1 MNMPAPNFKRTK
13 FACYAAYFTMSSIF
27 CVPPLLFVTLRE
39 AFGISYTL
47 LGTLVLTNFCTQLA
61 VDLIFTLFSKHFNT
75 KVVVRIMPIITA
87 VGLAVYALIPTFF
100 PQIAYLGLVLGTVI
114 FSVSAGLSEVL
125 LSPTIAAIP
134 SDNPQRDMS
143 LLHSLYA
150 FGVFTMVLI
159 STLFLRFF
167 GPENWMILVL
177 LLAALPLVSS
187 ILFFLSPMP
196 DMNTVEANT
205 NTGKPRKR
213 ILGLALCVGCI
224 FFGSCAENAMS
235 NWISG
240 YMENALGI
248 DKTLGDILGV
258 AMFAILLGMARIAYA
273 RFGKNVMGVLFW
285 GMLGAAICYLTVGL
299 SSATVPAFIACIL
312 TGVYTAMLWP
322 GALIMME
329 ENIPGAGVAAYALMA
344 AGGDL
349 GASVAPQLMGI
360 VIDKV
365 SVSTL
370 AAEWSEKLQ
379 ITPEQV
385 GLKVGMLVCALF
397 PLIGAILMLFVIRY
411 FRAAAKKQPS
421 QNTP

>member
-1 MNMPAPNFKRTK
+1 
-13 FACYAAYFTMSSIF
+13 
-27 CVPPLLFVTLRE
+27 
-39 AFGISYTL
+39 
-47 LGTLVLTNFCTQLA
+47 
-61 VDLIFTLFSKHFNT
+61 
-75 KVVVRIMPIITA
+75 
-87 VGLAVYALIPTFF
+87 
-100 PQIAYLGLVLGTVI
+100 
-114 FSVSAGLSEVL
+114 
-125 LSPTIAAIP
+125 
-134 SDNPQRDMS
+134 MS

-177 LLAALPLVSS
+177 LLATLPLISS
-187 ILFFLSPMP
+187 VLFFLSPMP
-196 DMNTVEANT
+196 DMSAAEAHSE
-205 NTGKPRKR
+205 TGKPRKR

-312 TGVYTAMLWP
+312 TGVCTAMLWP

-365 SVSTL
+365 SVSSF

-385 GLKVGMLVCALF
+385 GLKTGMLVCALF
-397 PLIGAILMLFVIRY
+397 PLIGAILVLFVIRY
-411 FRAAAKKQPS
+411 FRATAKKKPAQDNP
-421 QNTP
+421 